1 MQIIEQ
7 LKIMVP
13 YLPQIMQ
20 QAKFGITIT
29 DPNKKDNPLVYVNKC
44 FCEMFGYEYEEV
56 IGINCRFLH
65 GSDKNQDSIKDIKNA
80 IDKRIPI
87 TRILRN
93 YKKDGTLIY
102 AELNITPIMEN
113 NKLKFFLGIQK
124 DLSFE
129 KNLSEKIRNAQELS
143 NIGYW
148 ELDLIKN
155 NLYWSDQ
162 IFNIFEINKNQFA
175 ASYDSFLE
183 LIHPDDRDL
192 VNDAYLNSLKT
203 KEKYSIQHRL
213 LMADGRIKYVE
224 ERCAT
229 HFDKDEIAI
238 KSIGTVQD
246 ITKIKEIEIELKKAL
261 SLMDSYKLAMDK
273 SSIVSKSD
281 LKGIITYVN
290 DNFCAISKYTEDEL
304 IGKPHSIIRHPDNKK
319 EIYEDLWETI
329 QSKKIWKKILRN
341 INKYG
346 EEYWVNTTILPI
358 IDQNDNI
365 IEYIA
370 IRHDIT
376 NTIEQKNRL
385 DNIANI
391 DSLTGLYN
399 RNKLYDDI
407 NKSIAPALAIV
418 NIDRFSEIN
427 DFYGHSLG
435 DHFIKE
441 FSHKLSNCKNCD
453 NLNIYRLQGDEFV
466 IFNDNANRDK
476 FLDKIYEIDKKLRK
490 EKIEIDNDFI
500 YLDFSIAI
508 SYESKE
514 VLLRTADMALKAVKK
529 DNKNILVYND
539 NISRS
544 DEYKNN
550 IKWSNIVREALRED
564 RIVSLYQPIINNN
577 TMKYEKYESLV
588 RIKENGKY
596 ISPFYFLSIAKKTRH
611 YVEIT
616 KTMIEKS
623 FKLFENKKE
632 EFSINLTIED
642 ILDEDTKEFIISM
655 LNKYKIGNRVVFEIV
670 ESESI
675 ENFENISKFIV
686 LVKALGCK
694 IAIDDFGTGYSNF
707 EYLVKLKAD
716 YIKIDGSLIKDI
728 DKNHISEIVCKNIVN
743 FAKDLN
749 MKTIAEFVENE
760 SIFNKVKELGIDYS
774 QGYYFDK
781 PLEIS
786 KE

>member
-7 LKIMVP
+7 LKVIVP
-13 YLPQIMQ
+13 YLSQIMQ
-20 QAKFGITIT
+20 QAKFGISIT
-29 DPNKKDNPLVYVNKC
+29 DPNKEDNPLIYVNKY
-44 FCEMFGYEYEEV
+44 FCEMFGYDYEEV
-56 IGINCRFLH
+56 IGINYKFLQ
-65 GSDKNQDSIKDIKNA
+65 GTDKDQDAIRDINDA
-80 IDKRIPI
+80 INKKIPI

-93 YKKDGTLIY
+93 YKKDGSLIY
-102 AELNITPIMEN
+102 TEVNITPIMEN
-113 NKLKFFLGIQK
+113 NQLKFFLAIQK
-124 DLSFE
+124 DLSYE
-129 KNLSEKIRNAQELS
+129 KYLSEKIRNAQELS
-143 NIGYW
+143 NLGYW

-162 IFNIFEINKNQFA
+162 IFNIFEINKDLFT
-175 ASYDSFLE
+175 ASYDSFIE
-183 LIHPDDRDL
+183 LIHPDDRKL

-213 LMADGRIKYVE
+213 LIADGRIKYVE
-224 ERCAT
+224 ERCVT
-229 HFDKDEIAI
+229 YFDKDGKAI

-261 SLMDSYKLAMDK
+261 SLMESYKLAMDK
-273 SSIVSKSD
+273 SSIVSKAN
-281 LKGIITYVN
+281 LKGMITYVN
-290 DNFCAISKYTEDEL
+290 DNLCTITKYTQDEL
-304 IGKPHSIIRHPDNKK
+304 IGKSHSILRHPDNEK
-319 EIYEDLWETI
+319 EIYDDLWETI
-329 QSKKIWKKILRN
+329 QSKKVWKKILKN

-346 EEYWVNTTILPI
+346 EGYWVDITILPI
-358 IDQNDNI
+358 VDQNDNI
-365 IEYIA
+365 LEYIA

-376 NTIEQKNRL
+376 DTIEQKIKL

-391 DSLTGLYN
+391 DSLTGLYT
-399 RNKLYDDI
+399 RNKLYEDI
-407 NKSIAPALAIV
+407 NNSISPALAIID
-418 NIDRFSEIN
+418 IDRFSEFN

-435 DHFIKE
+435 DHLLKE
-441 FSHKLSNCKNCD
+441 FSHKLSDCKNCD

-466 IFNDNANRDK
+466 IFNANANRDK
-476 FLDKIYEIDKKLRK
+476 FLEKIYEIDKKLRK
-490 EKIEIDNDFI
+490 EKIAIDNDFI
-500 YLDFSIAI
+500 YLNFSIAI
-508 SYESKE
+508 SFESKE
-514 VLLRTADMALKAVKK
+514 VLLRTADMALKIVKK
-529 DNKNILVYND
+529 DNKNILIYNET
-539 NISRS
+539 ISRS
-544 DEYKNN
+544 KEYENN
-550 IKWSNIVREALRED
+550 IKWSNIVREALRDD
-564 RIVSLYQPIINNN
+564 RIVSLYQPIINNT
-577 TMKYEKYESLV
+577 TMNYEKYEALV
-588 RIKENGKY
+588 RIKEEDKY
-596 ISPFYFLSIAKKTRH
+596 ISPFYFLNIAKKTRH

-616 KTMIEKS
+616 KIMIEKS
-623 FKLFENKKE
+623 FKLFENRKE

-642 ILDEDTKEFIISM
+642 IMNEDTKEFTISM
-655 LNKYKIGNRVVFEIV
+655 LNKYKIGDRVVFEIV

-760 SIFNKVKELGIDYS
+760 SIFNKIKELGIDYS

-781 PLEIS
+781 PLVIS
-786 KE
+786 SL